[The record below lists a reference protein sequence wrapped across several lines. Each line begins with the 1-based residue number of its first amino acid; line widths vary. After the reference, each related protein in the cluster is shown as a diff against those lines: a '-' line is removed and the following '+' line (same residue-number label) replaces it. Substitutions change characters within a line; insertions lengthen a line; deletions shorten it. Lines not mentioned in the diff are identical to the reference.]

1 MTVFCSEARVI
12 SNSSLIQ
19 IIINFNNQIVYHIIY
34 RHTEL
39 IMVKSNCRSVEK
51 YQIAYRYKVNTYFHI
66 FNIILNPLNRS
77 KGSPH
82 QRKIH

>member
-1 MTVFCSEARVI
+1 MSVFCSEARVI
-12 SNSSLIQ
+12 SSLIQ

-51 YQIAYRYKVNTYFHI
+51 YQIAYRYKVYLFSYFQYYPEPI
-66 FNIILNPLNRS
+66 KPE
-77 KGSPH
+77 
-82 QRKIH
+82 